1 MQTPFYVM
9 FYVMSCPSLACVL
22 QVTSLAPAAGQVML
36 CPSLAEVQGSTF
48 DTPVVL
54 LSQGLSGIE
63 DIPPGVAA
71 VLTQAGVDVL
81 SHVAIRARSQGVL
94 LASCADAHAWQQL
107 VDLEVRPLLSPC
119 GGHGV
124 RTGSRSVCCPQ
135 RRVVRRNCCIACAG
149 CFMWWPC
156 S

>member
-1 MQTPFYVM
+1 M
-9 FYVMSCPSLACVL
+9 L
-22 QVTSLAPAAGQVML
+22 QVTSLAPATGQVML

-94 LASCADAHAWQQL
+94 LASCADARAWQQL
-107 VDLEVRPLLSPC
+107 VDLEVRPWLSPC
-119 GGHGV
+119 GAMAHSPAVALHVPGA
-124 RTGSRSVCCPQ
+124 VCGG
-135 RRVVRRNCCIACAG
+135 CAQQ
-149 CFMWWPC
+149 
-156 S
+156 